1 MTLARTVG
9 YRHGVVQPSE
19 VWDVAV
25 IGAGPAGAM
34 AALAA
39 ASRQQKVVVL
49 ERFRIPRH
57 KTCAGGL
64 LGASM
69 RALPAGLEAPVQ
81 GTVTSFTFS
90 LRGKPGPTKTADVPL
105 VRTVQRDKFDAMLI
119 DAAVAA
125 GAVVR
130 DGATVTGLTA
140 EGDGLMRI
148 SIRDD
153 KSVRDHRDVHARVIV
168 GADGSAGRSAG
179 YVGVTLDQ
187 VDLGLEIELPVPA
200 DRREY
205 WRDRILIDW
214 GSIPGGY
221 AWVFPKGD
229 FLSVG
234 VIAERVGA
242 GQGGAGQ
249 GGAERTRAYL
259 DDFLTRHQFDREA
272 AVVSSGHLTRCRT
285 ADSPLY
291 RDRVLVAGDAAG
303 LLEPLTREGISF
315 ALRSGTMAGQAA
327 ATAAQAS
334 SAAEVTTALSA
345 YADEISATLTPE
357 MQAGRLLLRAYTR
370 HPRAFYL
377 TVLLVPVAWKLVVR
391 SVTGETGIADLA
403 KQPLGRIA
411 LMLLRPQSSPD
422 RRR

>member
-1 MTLARTVG
+1 MTAAWATLRHPAG
-9 YRHGVVQPSE
+9 YRHGVVQPPE

-39 ASRQQKVVVL
+39 VSRRQRVVVL
-49 ERFRIPRH
+49 ERSQIPRH

-64 LGASM
+64 VGASM
-69 RALPAGLEAPVQ
+69 RALPAGLEPPVQ
-81 GTVTSFTFS
+81 ATVTSFTFS
-90 LRGKPGPTKTADVPL
+90 LRGRPGPTKTAEVPL
-105 VRTVQRDKFDAMLI
+105 VRTVRRDEFDAMLI

-130 DGATVTGLTA
+130 DGTTVTGLTA
-140 EGDGLMRI
+140 EDDDLMRV
-148 SIRDD
+148 SVRDD
-153 KSVRDHRDVHARVIV
+153 KDVHARVIV

-187 VDLGLEIELPVPA
+187 VDLGLEVELPVPG

-205 WRDRILIDW
+205 WRERILIDW
-214 GSIPGGY
+214 GTIPGGY
-221 AWVFPKGD
+221 AWVFPKGE

-234 VIAERVGA
+234 VIAERAGPAQDGA
-242 GQGGAGQ
+242 HRPRAHLD
-249 GGAERTRAYL
+249 TRAYL
-259 DDFLTRHQFDREA
+259 DDFLARHQLDPQT

-327 ATAAQAS
+327 ASAAQAS
-334 SAAEVTTALSA
+334 SAAEVTAALAAYTA
-345 YADEISATLTPE
+345 EVSATLTPE
-357 MQAGRLLLRAYTR
+357 MQAGRLLLRAYAR
-370 HPRAFYL
+370 HPRVFYL
-377 TVLLVPVAWKLVVR
+377 TVLLVPMAWKLVVR
-391 SVTGETGIADLA
+391 SVTGEVSFAGLT
-403 KQPLGRIA
+403 KQPLARA
-411 LMLLRPQSSPD
+411 LLKAFMPR
-422 RRR
+422 

>member
-1 MTLARTVG
+1 MVTVRYPAG
-9 YRHGVVQPSE
+9 YRHGVVQPPE

-39 ASRQQKVVVL
+39 VSRQQRVVVL
-49 ERFRIPRH
+49 ERSQIPRH

-64 LGASM
+64 IGASV
-69 RALPAGLEAPVQ
+69 RALPAGLVPPVQ
-81 GTVTSFTFS
+81 ATVTSFTFS
-90 LRGKPGPTKTADVPL
+90 LRGRPGPTKTADVPL
-105 VRTVQRDKFDAMLI
+105 VRTVRRDEFDAMLI

-130 DGATVTGLTA
+130 DGTTVTSLTA
-140 EGDGLMRI
+140 DDDDLMRV
-148 SIRDD
+148 SVRDD
-153 KSVRDHRDVHARVIV
+153 KDVHARVIV
-168 GADGSAGRSAG
+168 GADGSAGRSAA

-187 VDLGLEIELPVPA
+187 VDLGLEVELPVPG

-205 WRDRILIDW
+205 WRERILIDW
-214 GSIPGGY
+214 GTIPGGY

-234 VIAERVGA
+234 VIAER
-242 GQGGAGQ
+242 GGADL
-249 GGAERTRAYL
+249 TRAYL
-259 DDFLTRHQFDREA
+259 DDFLARQQLDPQT

-285 ADSPLY
+285 ANSPLY

-327 ATAAQAS
+327 ASVAQAS
-334 SAAEVTTALSA
+334 SAAEVTAALAA
-345 YADEISATLTPE
+345 YTDEVSATLTPE
-357 MQAGRLLLRAYTR
+357 MQAGRLFLRAYAR
-370 HPRAFYL
+370 HPRVFYL
-377 TVLLVPVAWKLVVR
+377 TVLLVPMAWKLMVR
-391 SVTGETGIADLA
+391 AVTGDVSFADLT
-403 KQPLGRIA
+403 KQPLARA
-411 LMLLRPQSSPD
+411 LLKAFTPR
-422 RRR
+422 